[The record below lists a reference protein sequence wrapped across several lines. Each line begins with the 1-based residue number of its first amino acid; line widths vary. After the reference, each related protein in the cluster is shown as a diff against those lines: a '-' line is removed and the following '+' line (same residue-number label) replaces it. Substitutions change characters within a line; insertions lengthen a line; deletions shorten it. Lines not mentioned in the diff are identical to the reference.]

1 MTESV
6 ALRDAWA
13 QLEALKPEWQQRHL
27 RELFSADPQRF
38 ARYHLTLDGLL
49 FDYSRHWVDAA
60 TLDALLDLARA
71 AKVEDWRDRMFAG
84 ERVNDTEQ
92 RAALHSALRDSGDVP
107 VEVDGRN
114 VVSLVREARQRM
126 RELAEEIHQGKR
138 LSASGKAFTDVV
150 NIGIGGSHLGPE
162 MAIHAL
168 ADRHAPMLR
177 AHFIANVDPHAAAA
191 VLNELDPETT
201 LFVVASKTFT
211 TQETL
216 ANARQARRW
225 LAEALGEAAVK
236 SHFLAVSSNADK
248 VREFGIDAQ
257 DMLPMWDWVGGRYSV
272 WSAIGLPLMLA
283 YGDAVF
289 NEFLAGADRVDRHFR
304 EAPLGANIPV
314 LMALLGAWYGNV
326 FEAETHAVLPYRE
339 SLKPFVDYLQQL
351 DMESLGKCVGRD
363 GKSVTRS
370 TGRILWGDVGTNG
383 QHAFFQLLHQGTH
396 LVPADFVLALD
407 DNTGNPGQQGLLIAN
422 ALAQTAALTRG
433 RGPLETDVPYR
444 QFPGNRPTTTL
455 VLDRLDA
462 RHLGMLV
469 ALYEHKVFVQS
480 CLWQINPFDQW
491 GVELGKQ
498 LAGEL
503 REALD
508 GGELPDEYDASTRGL
523 IAYIRERR
531 KDSA

>member
-1 MTESV
+1 MTESAV
-6 ALRDAWA
+6 LRDAWA
-13 QLEALKPEWQQRHL
+13 KLEALKPEWKQRHL
-27 RELFSADPQRF
+27 RELFSGDPQRF

-49 FDYSRHWVDAA
+49 FDYSRHWVDGA
-60 TLDALLDLARA
+60 TLDALLGLARA
-71 AKVEDWRDRMFAG
+71 AEVENWRERLFAG

-92 RAALHSALRDSGDVP
+92 RAALHSALRESGDKP
-107 VEVDGRN
+107 VKIDGSD
-114 VVSLVREARQRM
+114 VMPLVKEARERM
-126 RELAEEIHQGKR
+126 RGLAQAVQAGERCGATGK
-138 LSASGKAFTDVV
+138 SFTDVV

-168 ADRHAPMLR
+168 ADRHASRLR
-177 AHFIANVDPHAAAA
+177 THFVANVDPHAAAA
-191 VLNELDPETT
+191 VLRDLDPATT

-216 ANARQARRW
+216 TNARAARRW
-225 LAEALGEAAVK
+225 LAEALGEKAVGK
-236 SHFLAVSSNADK
+236 HFLAVSSNADA
-248 VREFGIDAQ
+248 VRDFGIGDAN
-257 DMLPMWDWVGGRYSV
+257 MLPMWDWVGGRYSV
-272 WSAIGLPLMLA
+272 WSAIGLPIMLA
-283 YGDAVF
+283 YGPDVFDA
-289 NEFLAGADRVDRHFR
+289 FLAGAERVDRHFC

-326 FEAETHAVLPYRE
+326 FDAETHAVLPYRE

-363 GKSVTRS
+363 GRSVTRG

-396 LVPADFVLALD
+396 LVPADFILALD
-407 DNTGNPGQQGLLIAN
+407 DNTGHESQQTLLLAN

-455 VLDRLDA
+455 VLDCLDA

-503 REALD
+503 RDALD
-508 GGELPDEYDASTRGL
+508 GGELSEHCDASTRGL
-523 IAYIRERR
+523 IAYIRRR
-531 KDSA
+531 KNA